1 MIAFTIVILRVRRVN
16 LRRDGQD
23 YKGTATDVLNI
34 MKNSDFEA
42 HKAMVRFGLVYGG
55 FSKGGREGGRGGV
68 KEGMLRHHEEQ
79 RLLGAQS
86 QGMCLIHLV

>member
-1 MIAFTIVILRVRRVN
+1 VTLGVIAFTIVILRARRVN

-42 HKAMVRFGLVYGG
+42 HKAKVRFGLVWKG
-55 FSKGGREGGRGGV
+55 FSKGGGREG
-68 KEGMLRHHEEQ
+68 
-79 RLLGAQS
+79 
-86 QGMCLIHLV
+86 